1 MKEVGDTYIRRE
13 VWVRKR
19 FIGCHSLFR
28 VEGLTTRAGCA
39 QTDAH
44 NIKYFNGCEGL
55 PVSY

>member
-1 MKEVGDTYIRRE
+1 MKEAGDTYIRRE

-44 NIKYFNGCEGL
+44 NIK
-55 PVSY
+55 